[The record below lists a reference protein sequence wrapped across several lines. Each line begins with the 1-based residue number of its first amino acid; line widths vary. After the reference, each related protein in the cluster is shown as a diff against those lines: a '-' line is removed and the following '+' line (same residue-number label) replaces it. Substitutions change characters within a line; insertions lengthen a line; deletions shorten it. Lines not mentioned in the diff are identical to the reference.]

1 MTTIICCACVI
12 LGLLAIF
19 ALVIILFAIALNLVE
34 DTEIGE
40 EIIDRIIIRWSK
52 DGRRYK
58 ENGGKH
64 EL

>member
-1 MTTIICCACVI
+1 MTTIICCACAV

-40 EIIDRIIIRWSK
+40 EIIDRIITRWSK
-52 DGRRYK
+52 DGR
-58 ENGGKH
+58 
-64 EL
+64 